1 MKERK
6 TCKLLEE
13 KKTKVTKIKKI
24 INKNINFIDLDVK
37 VQ

>member
-13 KKTKVTKIKKI
+13 KKKKVTKINKI
-24 INKNINFIDLDVK
+24 INININFLDFFF
-37 VQ
+37 